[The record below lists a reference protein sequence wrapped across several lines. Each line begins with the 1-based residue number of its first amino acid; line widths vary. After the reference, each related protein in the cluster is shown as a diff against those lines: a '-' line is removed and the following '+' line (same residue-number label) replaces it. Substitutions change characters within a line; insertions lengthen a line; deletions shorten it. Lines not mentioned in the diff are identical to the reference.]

1 MRQPLVWIASFAA
14 LLFSLDADA
23 CHNDRECPAASH
35 CVFVQGQIEGF
46 CEHGVSPVAG
56 QEVRRIGDPKAP
68 KGGDGTP
75 CEFTGDCAEGLSCV
89 AERDSSLR
97 MCRR

>member
-1 MRQPLVWIASFAA
+1 MRHPLSWMAIVPM

-23 CHNDRECPAASH
+23 CRNDRECPAASH
-35 CVFVQGQIEGF
+35 CVFVEGQVEGF

-56 QEVRRIGDPKAP
+56 QEVRRIGDPRNP
-68 KGGDGTP
+68 KGGEGAP
-75 CEFTGDCAEGLSCV
+75 CEFQRDCAEGLQCM

-97 MCRR
+97 LCRR